1 MMTNHK
7 MNLFF
12 GMLLLSAS
20 LFVEKAQAMFPERY
34 VSEESAARADTINFR
49 LASAGEAKRLI
60 AAKDSYT
67 ANWSPFDIA
76 ARLENPEGKREDLVS
91 LAVREVRE
99 WTAEEAQ
106 QIERIRKNLNDTIRK
121 YGYRIPFPK
130 EIVLVKTT
138 MKDEGGAGGYTRSN
152 WIALTDAT
160 FQRGT
165 EASHTRLL
173 VHETFHILT
182 RLNPGFKKKLYR
194 AIDFNILSKEIEFPE
209 DIRKSRIS
217 NPDVSRCD
225 SYATFTIDGK
235 PQNCTMIIYTN
246 RPYTTGKFYQYINV
260 GLIPLDESFKPLR
273 ESGKT
278 VIYPLQKATDF
289 FDKVGRN
296 TGYVIDPEEVLAD
309 NFAVA
314 LLNTP
319 NVHTPELQ
327 KKVQELLK

>member
-1 MMTNHK
+1 MMTKHK
-7 MNLFF
+7 MNLFC

-34 VSEESAARADTINFR
+34 VSEESAAKADTINFR

-106 QIERIRKNLNDTIRK
+106 QIEQIRKNLNDTIRK

-160 FQRGT
+160 FSGGPK
-165 EASHTRLL
+165 LL
-173 VHETFHILT
+173 THACWCM
-182 RLNPGFKKKLYR
+182 KL
-194 AIDFNILSKEIEFPE
+194 ST
-209 DIRKSRIS
+209 S
-217 NPDVSRCD
+217 
-225 SYATFTIDGK
+225 
-235 PQNCTMIIYTN
+235 
-246 RPYTTGKFYQYINV
+246 
-260 GLIPLDESFKPLR
+260 
-273 ESGKT
+273 
-278 VIYPLQKATDF
+278 
-289 FDKVGRN
+289 
-296 TGYVIDPEEVLAD
+296 
-309 NFAVA
+309 
-314 LLNTP
+314 
-319 NVHTPELQ
+319 
-327 KKVQELLK
+327 

>member
-1 MMTNHK
+1 MMTKHK
-7 MNLFF
+7 MNLFC

-182 RLNPGFKKKLYR
+182 RLNPKR
-194 AIDFNILSKEIEFPE
+194 
-209 DIRKSRIS
+209 
-217 NPDVSRCD
+217 
-225 SYATFTIDGK
+225 
-235 PQNCTMIIYTN
+235 NCTELSTSTSCPKRLSSPKIY
-246 RPYTTGKFYQYINV
+246 GKAV
-260 GLIPLDESFKPLR
+260 SPIPMSVVAIVMRLLPL
-273 ESGKT
+273 T
-278 VIYPLQKATDF
+278 VSHRT
-289 FDKVGRN
+289 
-296 TGYVIDPEEVLAD
+296 
-309 NFAVA
+309 A
-314 LLNTP
+314 L
-319 NVHTPELQ
+319 
-327 KKVQELLK
+327 

>member
-1 MMTNHK
+1 MMTKHK
-7 MNLFF
+7 MNLFC

-194 AIDFNILSKEIEFPE
+194 AIDFNILPKEIEFPE

-246 RPYTTGKFYQYINV
+246 RP
-260 GLIPLDESFKPLR
+260 
-273 ESGKT
+273 
-278 VIYPLQKATDF
+278 
-289 FDKVGRN
+289 
-296 TGYVIDPEEVLAD
+296 
-309 NFAVA
+309 
-314 LLNTP
+314 
-319 NVHTPELQ
+319 
-327 KKVQELLK
+327 